1 MAYLTFFAKL
11 LLATGILEVLSH
23 GETTVANQT
32 SGIDS
37 LSSAATPDPEPTFNS
52 TSFNGAASD
61 TVVTMGYEIAS
72 SANASDN
79 NTIVTTEIYSTPI
92 INQSL
97 NPGVKDSISDFPDN
111 SSSARTV
118 GLPIPTELQDVS
130 TRQRSDTQASSA
142 ATTTAVSYSVRV
154 SSTQELFT
162 TLQASGAGQ
171 GPQTNLGLVLT
182 TWVLVFILILIL
194 TIVLACYLRRRR
206 RRYSFDLFHKT
217 AEDADIPLSSS
228 VFPGTLDAIPDKE
241 DNNYVKMNEDKIDND
256 KTPELNAK
264 QNNCETESNHSP
276 ANPVQDSTDN
286 LDDWKSPG
294 PTFTDIDLMD
304 CVSVQ

>member
-11 LLATGILEVLSH
+11 LLANGILEVLTD
-23 GETTVANQT
+23 GEPTVSNQT
-32 SGIDS
+32 SGIDY
-37 LSSAATPDPEPTFNS
+37 LSSASTLDPDPTFNT
-52 TSFNGAASD
+52 TSFNGESSG
-61 TVVTMGYEIAS
+61 TVVTIGYEMTS

-79 NTIVTTEIYSTPI
+79 HTIVTTEIYSTPI
-92 INQSL
+92 ANQSL
-97 NPGVKDSISDFPDN
+97 NPEVKDSISDFPDN

-118 GLPIPTELQDVS
+118 DLTLPTELQDVS
-130 TRQRSDTQASSA
+130 TRQRSDTQTSSA
-142 ATTTAVSYSVRV
+142 AITTSVSYSVSSGFKV

-182 TWVLVFILILIL
+182 TWVLVFIFILIL

-241 DNNYVKMNEDKIDND
+241 DNNYVKVNEDMINND
-256 KTPELNAK
+256 KTPELNEK
-264 QNNCETESNHSP
+264 QNNCETETNHSP
-276 ANPVQDSTDN
+276 ANPVRDSTDN
-286 LDDWKSPG
+286 LDDWKIFLEIGSHAS
-294 PTFTDIDLMD
+294 D
-304 CVSVQ
+304 